1 MASKS
6 NWNYSLLIGTEYD
19 LNLKELQRQLENASK
34 KLKINLNTKST
45 VDGLNAVKKSAKDA
59 ADAGED
65 LTLSYQSAQF
75 AFDAVTTAI
84 KAMTQEVIKMDGVMT
99 ELRKVTDLSGDAL
112 TQYQQQL
119 ADMGSTVARTGW

>member
-34 KLKINLNTKST
+34 NLKINLNTKST
-45 VDGLNAVKKSAKDA
+45 VDGLDAVKKSAKDA

-75 AFDAVTTAI
+75 AFDAVTTVI

-112 TQYQQQL
+112 AQYQQQL

>member
-45 VDGLNAVKKSAKDA
+45 VDGLDAVKKSAKDA

>member
-1 MASKS
+1 MASES

-45 VDGLNAVKKSAKDA
+45 VDGLDAVKKSAKDA

-75 AFDAVTTAI
+75 AFDAVTTVI

-99 ELRKVTDLSGDAL
+99 EFRKVTDLSGDAL